1 MTIQIERVRI
11 KNFRAL
17 RDVEV
22 ILNTLSLLVGTNN
35 AGKTT
40 FLRALNAVLGVSRTM
55 LNKDDL
61 FIDKDGRCPEN
72 NIIIDIKIIPV
83 DSEGNRVA
91 QFQEQWAGKF
101 GAGDNI
107 GTENDYEFFAFRSTY
122 NFEGDDMPEAAYT
135 LITDWTNQRFG
146 PAGDFNRIQQVRNN
160 IRMYYIDAQRDI
172 EEDLRMRTSYFG
184 KMAARIEDG
193 YASEDIEKLSELI
206 KGINE
211 SAVDR
216 SPVLTHLKQTL
227 AKLNQTT
234 QTRGTGVDIT
244 PFSRNIRDLHKG
256 MKVDFQDNGSERFS
270 MEYHGMGTRSWASI
284 LTAGAYIDWELKLI
298 AQRIEDGE
306 DTSLLF
312 PIIALEEP
320 EAHLH
325 PNAQRTLYSQM
336 KSFLGQKIIS
346 THSPYIAGQAGL
358 EELRHF
364 YKAEDTVE
372 VTQIE
377 VSHSE
382 EVKIA
387 MLKKEIEDAGRTP
400 EIYRQ
405 NNPVITS
412 LEAIAATKLSIED
425 ERKVRKEI
433 MQKQGDILFSKA
445 IILFEGETELFSLPV
460 FAEKYFDLNPY
471 SFGLTF
477 VDVGGKKNY
486 YPFLRFAK
494 LMRIPCF
501 IFSDADGNTIN
512 EVKDQII
519 RVFGVEDGVKL
530 TGLPPDC
537 DYEKYL
543 IEEGFAPNIVEAIDK
558 VEGQDD
564 YISLSYMFQLNGHP
578 RKGGTIRDYQKP
590 EGEKEALLDCMREN
604 KTRYAEMVAVQIIKS
619 DRIPDKCKEIFNNVN
634 DILKVKIKIGE
645 DDFISI

>member
-1 MTIQIERVRI
+1 MAIQIERIRI

-22 ILNTLSLLVGTNN
+22 VLNKLSLLVGTNN

-61 FIDKDGRCPEN
+61 FIDKDGECPEN

-83 DSEGNRVA
+83 DLEGNRVVH
-91 QFQEQWAGKF
+91 FEEQWAGKF
-101 GAGDNI
+101 GAGENI
-107 GTENDYEFFAFRSTY
+107 GTENDYEFFAFRSIY

-135 LITDWTNQRFG
+135 LITDWTNQSFG

-193 YASEDIEKLSELI
+193 YAPEDIENLSKLI

-216 SPVLTHLKQTL
+216 SPVLTHLRQTL

-284 LTAGAYIDWELKLI
+284 LTAGAYIDWELQQI
-298 AQRIEDGE
+298 AQKIEEGKDI
-306 DTSLLF
+306 SLLF

-372 VTQIE
+372 VLWLSDTLNSDEKRKLRRE
-377 VSHSE
+377 V
-382 EVKIA
+382 I
-387 MLKKEIEDAGRTP
+387 
-400 EIYRQ
+400 
-405 NNPVITS
+405 
-412 LEAIAATKLSIED
+412 LSKGEL
-425 ERKVRKEI
+425 
-433 MQKQGDILFSKA
+433 LFARA
-445 IILFEGETELFSLPV
+445 IILFEGETESQALPI
-460 FAEKYFDLNPY
+460 FAEAFWTKQPFELGVSMLKVDGNNYRPYLILAQQMKIPWFILSDYDKVNIQRGVNNALEMVGYLNPDQTNYPNVIKLNVPIERYLIDEGYQTEIKKGVNAAYLDTTDVNTPQQQIIAGQSRVNAY
-471 SFGLTF
+471 SDQDLLNDISSDKGKVQYPTF
-477 VDVGGKKNY
+477 W
-486 YPFLRFAK
+486 AK
-494 LMRIPCF
+494 EIIQHPNELKRIPSRIRELF
-501 IFSDADGNTIN
+501 EAVDTQIFPSA
-512 EVKDQII
+512 
-519 RVFGVEDGVKL
+519 
-530 TGLPPDC
+530 LP
-537 DYEKYL
+537 
-543 IEEGFAPNIVEAIDK
+543 IVD
-558 VEGQDD
+558 
-564 YISLSYMFQLNGHP
+564 
-578 RKGGTIRDYQKP
+578 
-590 EGEKEALLDCMREN
+590 
-604 KTRYAEMVAVQIIKS
+604 
-619 DRIPDKCKEIFNNVN
+619 
-634 DILKVKIKIGE
+634 
-645 DDFISI
+645 